1 MWTGKHVY
9 SPFQIFM
16 LRFGSWT
23 YGKNDIAILH
33 EQPLDGSP
41 AGGQVSYRHVIIC
54 THLNH
59 LKGSKGEF
67 FFNKNTIESKEWEVL
82 SKEGTIHEIKYD
94 CCPDPYQELDFEL
107 VLKRRSY
114 YPVMTLVIPCII
126 TAILICL
133 TFFLPPDAGEKV
145 GLSKSLIYQR

>member
-1 MWTGKHVY
+1 MDVKIL
-9 SPFQIFM
+9 FFFIF
-16 LRFGSWT
+16 RFGSWT
-23 YGKNDIAILH
+23 YGKDDIAIVH
-33 EQPLDGSP
+33 ERPLDGTP
-41 AGGQVSYRHVIIC
+41 DEGKVSRHHVSLKN
-54 THLNH
+54 LNH
-59 LKGSKGEF
+59 FKGSKGEF
-67 FFNKNTIESKEWEVL
+67 ILNKNWIESKEWEVI
-82 SKEGTIHEIKYD
+82 SKEGTIDEIKYD

-145 GLSKSLIYQR
+145 GLSKSPCFPAKWL